1 MLNLRLNDMK
11 GFFEIPKSNNSKT
24 LTKSGVLSKTNIYV
38 VIAVIDICRH
48 LQNSGSVIRTAIGNR
63 MWCLSSR

>member
-1 MLNLRLNDMK
+1 MLNLSRNEMK

-38 VIAVIDICRH
+38 VIAVFDIHRH
-48 LQNSGSVIRTAIGNR
+48 LQNAGSVIHAATGNR
-63 MWCLSSR
+63 MWWLRS

>member
-1 MLNLRLNDMK
+1 MLNLCRNDMK

-38 VIAVIDICRH
+38 VIAVIDICGH
-48 LQNSGSVIRTAIGNR
+48 LQNAGSVIDAATGNR
-63 MWCLSSR
+63 MWCLRSS

>member
-24 LTKSGVLSKTNIYV
+24 LTRSGVLSKTNIYV
-38 VIAVIDICRH
+38 VIAVIDICGH
-48 LQNSGSVIRTAIGNR
+48 LQNAKSVINAATGNR
-63 MWCLSSR
+63 MWWLSSR